1 MAEQK
6 KGGFTL
12 IELLGILVLLVIIGL
27 ISFKVIDSSLKK
39 GKTDAY
45 EKQLKMIELSDKNY
59 MSEHSD
65 KLPNVGSKT
74 YVTLGFLKVFGFS
87 EMKVVNPKNKK
98 CFSNDLTVVVTKPTS
113 DLDYVYEIDR
123 NTIKEVD
130 DCGVTDV
137 STEEPSV
144 SISGGAE
151 YVAQTGGQISYT
163 VAYNKSVSD
172 AQANEYIKYYD
183 SALVN
188 NSEFKIDEEHEVVNG
203 YSREV
208 TINYK
213 GGYDSGEKFFV
224 EVLEG
229 LVTIGNK
236 KSPYVKSND
245 LYVSGIAPIIEVEDI
260 GVVSGSEYTS
270 DVKFVDLS
278 GNYNYDTWKTNS
290 CFNEKHHFNQAINI
304 KVTNKEYIKY
314 TIVPL
319 YNVYETYEKAKST
332 DVTTIFSPKNGTFT
346 LTACDNVNNCS
357 SKDITFNRNDCLAPI
372 TTKTLPYTD
381 SETYI
386 TDFFKDQDAD
396 DTNNTSGIGYIYA
409 FIYPYQNLQ
418 AYSEIASFPDTGIY
432 SPFYMIQSMG
442 GYAIKKNTGN
452 SSAINVDIG
461 DYDYANSN
469 ATVKDIVAS
478 AKKQNVLCGSYYIY
492 FLVSDGT
499 VPANVNLFS
508 LNTVLE
514 GKTCPS
520 VTISI
525 PNQDTNSCDFI
536 CQMQKNSVEWH
547 STDASG
553 REKLHQDNVKLA
565 YGALG
570 KNAYY
575 NDATGVWNYCDNG
588 GICKNLYTGAYV
600 RLEDAGSQVS
610 PPTN

>member
-1 MAEQK
+1 MIEQK
-6 KGGFTL
+6 KDGFTL
-12 IELLGILVLLVIIGL
+12 IELLGILVLLAIIGL

-39 GKTDAY
+39 GKNDAY
-45 EKQLKMIELSDKNY
+45 EKQLKMIELSAKNY
-59 MSEHSD
+59 MSEHID

-98 CFSNDLTVVVTKPTS
+98 CFSNDLTIVVTKPTS
-113 DLDYVYEIDR
+113 DADYVYEIDR

-151 YVAQTGGQISYT
+151 YVAHDGGQVSYT

-183 SALVN
+183 SNLATS
-188 NSEFKIDEEHEVVNG
+188 SEFKINEEQSVANG

-208 TINYK
+208 IINYK
-213 GGYDSGEKFFV
+213 GGYPSGSKFYV
-224 EVLEG
+224 EALEG
-229 LVTIGNK
+229 LVTIGNR

-245 LYVSGIAPIIEVEDI
+245 LYVSGIAPIIEIEDVGI
-260 GVVSGSEYTS
+260 VSGSEYTN
-270 DVKFVDLS
+270 DLKFVDLS
-278 GNYNYDTWKTNS
+278 GNYHYDTWKTNA
-290 CFNEKHHFNQAINI
+290 CFNGKYSFNQAINV
-304 KVTNKEYIKY
+304 KVTNKEYVKY

-319 YNVYETYEKAKST
+319 NNVYETYEKTKST
-332 DVTTIFSPKNGTFT
+332 DVTTIFASKNGTFT

-372 TTKTLPYTD
+372 IAKTLSDTD

-396 DTNNTSGIGYIYA
+396 ATNNTSGIGRIYA
-409 FIYPYQNLQ
+409 FIHPYQNLQ
-418 AYSEIASFPDTGIY
+418 TSSEIAPFPDTGIY

-508 LNTVLE
+508 LNTVFE

-520 VTISI
+520 GTISI
-525 PNQDTNSCDFI
+525 PNQDTNSCDPI
-536 CQMQKNSVEWH
+536 CQMQKNSVDWH

-553 REKLHQDNVKLA
+553 REKLHQDNVKIA
-565 YGALG
+565 YGAFG
-570 KNAYY
+570 EKAYY

-600 RLEDAGSQVS
+600 HLEDAGSQVS

>member
-1 MAEQK
+1 MIEQK
-6 KGGFTL
+6 KDGFTL
-12 IELLGILVLLVIIGL
+12 IELLGILVLLAIIGL

-39 GKTDAY
+39 GKNDAY
-45 EKQLKMIELSDKNY
+45 EKQLKMIELSAKNY

-98 CFSNDLTVVVTKPTS
+98 CFSNDLTIVVTKPTS
-113 DLDYVYEIDR
+113 DADYVYEIDR

-151 YVAQTGGQISYT
+151 YVAHDGGQVSYT

-183 SALVN
+183 SNLATS
-188 NSEFKIDEEHEVVNG
+188 SEFKINEEQSVANG

-208 TINYK
+208 IINYK
-213 GGYDSGEKFFV
+213 GGYPSGAKFYV
-224 EVLEG
+224 EALEG
-229 LVTIGNK
+229 LVTIGNR

-260 GVVSGSEYTS
+260 GIVSGSEVVF
-270 DVKFVDLS
+270 DVHFDDLPED
-278 GNYNYDTWKTNS
+278 YHYVTWKANA
-290 CFNEKHHFNQAINI
+290 CFNGKYRFNQAINV
-304 KVTNKEYIKY
+304 KVTNKEYVKY
-314 TIVPL
+314 TIL
-319 YNVYETYEKAKST
+319 DHSETYEKAEST
-332 DVTTIFSPKNGTFT
+332 DVTTIFSPINGTFT

-357 SKDITFNRNDCLAPI
+357 SKDITFNREDCLAPI
-372 TTKTLPYTD
+372 IAKTLSDTD

-396 DTNNTSGIGYIYA
+396 AANNTSGIGQIYA
-409 FIYPYQNLQ
+409 FIHPYQNLQ
-418 AYSEIASFPDTGIY
+418 TSSEIAPFPDTGIY

-508 LNTVLE
+508 LNTVFE

-520 VTISI
+520 GTISI

-536 CQMQKNSVEWH
+536 CQMQKNSVDWH

-600 RLEDAGSQVS
+600 HLEDAGSQVS

>member
-1 MAEQK
+1 MIEQK
-6 KGGFTL
+6 KDGFTL
-12 IELLGILVLLVIIGL
+12 IELLGILVLLAIIGL

-39 GKTDAY
+39 GKNDAY
-45 EKQLKMIELSDKNY
+45 EKQLKMIELSAKNY

-98 CFSNDLTVVVTKPTS
+98 CFSNDLTIVVTKPTS
-113 DLDYVYEIDR
+113 NADYVYEIDR

-130 DCGVTDV
+130 DCGITDV

-151 YVAQTGGQISYT
+151 YVAHDGGQVSYT

-172 AQANEYIKYYD
+172 AQANEYIRYYD
-183 SALVN
+183 SSLATS
-188 NSEFKIDEEHEVVNG
+188 SEFKINEEQSVANG

-208 TINYK
+208 IINYK
-213 GGYDSGEKFFV
+213 GGYPSGSKFYV
-224 EVLEG
+224 EALEG
-229 LVTIGNK
+229 LVTIGNS

-245 LYVSGIAPIIEVEDI
+245 LYVSGIAPIIEIEDVGI
-260 GVVSGSEYTS
+260 VSGSEYTN
-270 DVKFVDLS
+270 DLKFVDLS
-278 GNYNYDTWKTNS
+278 GNYHYDTWKTNA
-290 CFNEKHHFNQAINI
+290 CFNGKYSFNQAINV
-304 KVTNKEYIKY
+304 KVTNKEYVKY

-319 YNVYETYEKAKST
+319 NNVYETYEKTKST
-332 DVTTIFSPKNGTFT
+332 DVTTIFASKNGTFT

-372 TTKTLPYTD
+372 IAKTLSDTD

-396 DTNNTSGIGYIYA
+396 AANNTSGIGRIYA
-409 FIYPYQNLQ
+409 FIHPYQNLQ
-418 AYSEIASFPDTGIY
+418 TSSEIAPFPDTGIY

-452 SSAINVDIG
+452 SSAINVDIV
-461 DYDYANSN
+461 DYDYVNSN

-499 VPANVNLFS
+499 APANVNLFS

-520 VTISI
+520 GTISI

-536 CQMQKNSVEWH
+536 CQMQKNSVDWH

-600 RLEDAGSQVS
+600 HLEDAGSQVS